1 VAIIEPARKGSEVN
15 VFAKRSGALAVCL
28 AIAAGGVAAGCGD
41 DDVNKAVSTAKEKVD
56 KAAKDVK
63 KAVPD
68 DAEKKI
74 DEAGNKAGEAADTA
88 HDKAETALK
97 DATGSDDTKP
107 DDSGGGY

>member
-1 VAIIEPARKGSEVN
+1 MPTRLHRAAVPATA
-15 VFAKRSGALAVCL
+15 FALAL
-28 AIAAGGVAAGCGD
+28 AGAAWTGCGS
-41 DDVNKAVSTAKEKVD
+41 DDVDSAVSTAQNKVD
-56 KAAKDVK
+56 KATKDVK
-63 KAVPD
+63 NAVPD

-74 DEAGNKAGEAADTA
+74 DEAGDKAGEAADTA